1 MAELVYAP
9 VLGTGSVRIEGSS
22 PSSSTIRKGSFS
34 YRLLI
39 KIMDTK
45 IVLSIFATV
54 IAAAAFLPYLRDI
67 FSLKTKPHA
76 YTWLIWAI
84 TQGTAVFGIWYG
96 GGGWGVLNLIVG
108 TLLVVV
114 VFLFSL
120 KYGTKNITK
129 SDTAIFIAA
138 LSAIVVWWQLDKPL
152 ISVMMVSVID
162 VIGYIPSFRKSY
174 LEPWSETLVT
184 WILFSVSNI
193 LAILAL
199 KEYNLLTVTYLVAI
213 TTANIAFILVCF
225 FRRQF
230 ITKP

>member
-1 MAELVYAP
+1 
-9 VLGTGSVRIEGSS
+9 
-22 PSSSTIRKGSFS
+22 
-34 YRLLI
+34 
-39 KIMDTK
+39 MDTK
-45 IVLSIFATV
+45 IILTIIATIIGV
-54 IAAAAFLPYLRDI
+54 AAFFPYLRDT

-96 GGGWGVLNLIVG
+96 GGGWGALNLTVG
-108 TLLVVV
+108 TLFVIA

-129 SDTAIFIAA
+129 SDTAILIAA

-152 ISVMMVSVID
+152 ISVIMVSVID
-162 VIGYIPSFRKSY
+162 VIGYVPSFRKSY
-174 LEPWSETLVT
+174 QEPWSETLIS

-193 LAILAL
+193 FAILAL
-199 KEYNLLTVTYLVAI
+199 KEYNLLTVTYLAAI
-213 TTANIAFILVCF
+213 TSVNIALFLFCF

-230 ITKP
+230 VLKPNYN

>member
-1 MAELVYAP
+1 MD
-9 VLGTGSVRIEGSS
+9 
-22 PSSSTIRKGSFS
+22 
-34 YRLLI
+34 I
-39 KIMDTK
+39 KIILTIIATIICVVAFFPYFKDT
-45 IVLSIFATV
+45 
-54 IAAAAFLPYLRDI
+54 
-67 FSLKTKPHA
+67 FSLKTRPHT

-96 GGGWGVLNLIVG
+96 GGGWGALNLTVG
-108 TLLVVV
+108 TLFVIA

-129 SDTAIFIAA
+129 SDTAILIVA

-152 ISVMMVSVID
+152 ISVMMISAID

-174 LEPWSETLVT
+174 QEPWSETLIS

-193 LAILAL
+193 FAILAL

-213 TTANIAFILVCF
+213 TSTNIALFLLCF
-225 FRRQF
+225 FRRQ
-230 ITKP
+230 IIPKSQS